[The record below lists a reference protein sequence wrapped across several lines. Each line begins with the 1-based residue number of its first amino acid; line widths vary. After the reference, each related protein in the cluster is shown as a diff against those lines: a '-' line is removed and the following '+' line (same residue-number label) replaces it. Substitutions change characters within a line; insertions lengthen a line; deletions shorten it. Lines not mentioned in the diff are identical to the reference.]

1 MPDTPHDI
9 QFPLADFDRS
19 QLPEDQREL
28 QGDAYLQA
36 IREHLAGQFV
46 GQGGA
51 AEVAVTHDRV
61 IIRWK
66 ESDKA
71 ESLAEQGANHLKQG
85 NTEKGIATLRL
96 ALQRNP
102 DDAGALFNLGMA
114 LGDADHAGEALELL
128 QRLVTIEPDYP
139 GAWVALGVAQGRGQQ
154 WDAAIQSFR
163 EAVARHPQDAFARKN
178 LGAALSQTGQ
188 LDEARDHLKAAV
200 VLLPSDAQAWLNLA
214 MNLEQ
219 SGVTAEAE
227 TAYQRV
233 ITLDPGGHLAEKA
246 EAGRNRITQAKFRK
260 AGGELRPDVLTYCG
274 DALRMFE
281 AHAQGGGPAD
291 HPRNRDAGSEG
302 VFGKRPIQKISAAVT
317 ARGLLRPAPAVHRIR
332 RVQDHRPHRGHRLR
346 HRRRVCGGVAVAGV
360 TTSYI
365 KSRDLLI
372 KSHKASGTPEDAQG
386 MMKIISR

>member
-19 QLPEDQREL
+19 QLPKDQREL

-36 IREHLAGQFV
+36 IREHLIGQFV

-71 ESLAEQGANHLKQG
+71 ESLAEQGTNHLKQG

-102 DDAGALFNLGMA
+102 DDVGALFNLGMA
-114 LGDADHAGEALELL
+114 IGDTDHAGEALELL
-128 QRLVTIEPDYP
+128 QRLVAIEPDYP

-154 WDAAIQSFR
+154 WDASIQSFR
-163 EAVARHPQDAFARKN
+163 EAVARHPQDPFARKN

-188 LDEARDHLKAAV
+188 LTEARDHLKATV

-219 SGVTAEAE
+219 SGVAAEAE

-233 ITLDPGGHLAEKA
+233 ITLDHGGHLAEKA
-246 EAGRNRITQAKFRK
+246 EAARNRITQVKFRK

-274 DALRMFE
+274 DAIRMFQAMSKE
-281 AHAQGGGPAD
+281 EVQRITLEIAMLGAKGLSVTDPSIKHQLRHLLGDFTGLHLLCLEYVGFKIIDPTVDIGFDIAAEYAEVL
-291 HPRNRDAGSEG
+291 RLR
-302 VFGKRPIQKISAAVT
+302 GKR
-317 ARGLLRPAPAVHRIR
+317 
-332 RVQDHRPHRGHRLR
+332 
-346 HRRRVCGGVAVAGV
+346 
-360 TTSYI
+360 
-365 KSRDLLI
+365 
-372 KSHKASGTPEDAQG
+372 
-386 MMKIISR
+386 

>member
-9 QFPLADFDRS
+9 QFPLADFDRG
-19 QLPEDQREL
+19 QLPEDQRGL
-28 QGDAYLQA
+28 QGDAYLQT
-36 IREHLAGQFV
+36 IREHLIGQFV

-71 ESLAEQGANHLKQG
+71 ESLAEQGTNLLKQG

-102 DDAGALFNLGMA
+102 DDAAALFNLGMA
-114 LGDADHAGEALELL
+114 LGDSGNATESLELL

-154 WDAAIQSFR
+154 WGTAIQSFR

-178 LGAALSQTGQ
+178 LGAALSQTGH
-188 LDEARDHLKAAV
+188 LAEARDHLKAAV

-233 ITLDPGGHLAEKA
+233 ITLDPGGHLAETA
-246 EAGRNRITQAKFRK
+246 ETGRNRITQAKFRK
-260 AGGELRPDVLTYCG
+260 VGGELRPDVVTYCG
-274 DALRMFE
+274 DAIRMLEATPKEEVRRITMEIAMLGAKGLSVTDPSIKHQLRSLPGDFTGLHLLCLE
-281 AHAQGGGPAD
+281 YVG
-291 HPRNRDAGSEG
+291 
-302 VFGKRPIQKISAAVT
+302 FKIID
-317 ARGLLRPAPAVHRIR
+317 PAVDIGFDIAAEYAEAR
-332 RVQDHRPHRGHRLR
+332 RVHEE
-346 HRRRVCGGVAVAGV
+346 RR
-360 TTSYI
+360 
-365 KSRDLLI
+365 
-372 KSHKASGTPEDAQG
+372 
-386 MMKIISR
+386 

>member
-1 MPDTPHDI
+1 MPDIPHDI

-71 ESLAEQGANHLKQG
+71 ESLAVQGANYLKQG
-85 NTEKGIATLRL
+85 NSEKGIATLRL
-96 ALQRNP
+96 ALQREP

-114 LGDADHAGEALELL
+114 LGEDHPGEALELL
-128 QRLVTIEPDYP
+128 RRLVAIEPDYP
-139 GAWVALGVAQGRGQQ
+139 GAWVALGVAQGHGQQ
-154 WDAAIQSFR
+154 WDASIQSFR

-178 LGAALSQTGQ
+178 LGAALSQAGQ

-200 VLLPSDAQAWLNLA
+200 VRLPSDAQAWLNLA

-219 SGVTAEAE
+219 SGVSSEAE

-246 EAGRNRITQAKFRK
+246 EAGRNRITQVKFRK
-260 AGGELRPDVLTYCG
+260 AGGELRQDVLTYCG

-281 AHAQGGGPAD
+281 AMQKEEVQRVTMEIAMLGAKGFSVNDPSKKYQLRSLPGDFTGLHLLCLEYVGFKII
-291 HPRNRDAGSEG
+291 DATVDIG
-302 VFGKRPIQKISAAVT
+302 FDISAEYAE
-317 ARGLLRPAPAVHRIR
+317 AR
-332 RVQDHRPHRGHRLR
+332 RVHG
-346 HRRRVCGGVAVAGV
+346 
-360 TTSYI
+360 
-365 KSRDLLI
+365 
-372 KSHKASGTPEDAQG
+372 
-386 MMKIISR
+386 

>member
-1 MPDTPHDI
+1 MPDVPHDI
-9 QFPLADFDRS
+9 QFPLTDFDRS

-36 IREHLAGQFV
+36 IREHLVGQFV

-66 ESDKA
+66 ESDNA
-71 ESLAEQGANHLKQG
+71 ESMAEQGSNYLKQG
-85 NTEKGIATLRL
+85 NTEKGIATLRI
-96 ALQRNP
+96 AIQRNP
-102 DDAGALFNLGMA
+102 DDVDALFNLGMG
-114 LGDADHAGEALELL
+114 LGDTDNTGEALELL
-128 QRLVTIEPDYP
+128 KRLVAIEPDYP

-178 LGAALSQTGQ
+178 LGAALSQIGQ

-200 VLLPSDAQAWLNLA
+200 VMLPSDAQAWLNLA

-274 DALRMFE
+274 DAIRMFE
-281 AHAQGGGPAD
+281 AMPKEEVQHITLEIAMLGAKGFSVSDP
-291 HPRNRDAGSEG
+291 
-302 VFGKRPIQKISAAVT
+302 SAKY
-317 ARGLLRPAPAVHRIR
+317 
-332 RVQDHRPHRGHRLR
+332 RLR
-346 HRRRVCGGVAVAGV
+346 SLPGEFSGLH
-360 TTSYI
+360 
-365 KSRDLLI
+365 LLCLEYV
-372 KSHKASGTPEDAQG
+372 GF
-386 MMKIISR
+386 KIIDPTVDIGFDIAAEYAEARRIHDKL

>member
-1 MPDTPHDI
+1 MPDIPHDI

-71 ESLAEQGANHLKQG
+71 ESLAAQGANYLKQG

-114 LGDADHAGEALELL
+114 LGEDHAGEALELL

-188 LDEARDHLKAAV
+188 LDVARDHLKAGV

-260 AGGELRPDVLTYCG
+260 AGGELRSDVLTYCG
-274 DALRMFE
+274 DAIRMFE
-281 AHAQGGGPAD
+281 AMSKEEVQRITLEIAMLGAKGFSVNDPSKKYQLRSLPEDFSGLHLLCIEYVGFKIIDPTVDIGFDISAEYAEARRMHGGP
-291 HPRNRDAGSEG
+291 
-302 VFGKRPIQKISAAVT
+302 Q
-317 ARGLLRPAPAVHRIR
+317 
-332 RVQDHRPHRGHRLR
+332 
-346 HRRRVCGGVAVAGV
+346 
-360 TTSYI
+360 
-365 KSRDLLI
+365 
-372 KSHKASGTPEDAQG
+372 
-386 MMKIISR
+386 

>member
-71 ESLAEQGANHLKQG
+71 ESLAGQGTGLLKQG
-85 NTEKGIATLRL
+85 NTEKGIAILRL
-96 ALQRNP
+96 ALQRDP
-102 DDAGALFNLGMA
+102 SDTAALFNLGMA
-114 LGDADHAGEALELL
+114 LGDGEDAGEGLELL
-128 QRLVTIEPDYP
+128 QRLVTLDPDYP

-188 LDEARDHLKAAV
+188 LDEALDHLKAAV
-200 VLLPSDAQAWLNLA
+200 VMLPSDAQAWLNLA

-246 EAGRNRITQAKFRK
+246 EAGRNRITHARFRK
-260 AGGELRPDVLTYCG
+260 AGGVLRPDVLTYCG
-274 DALRMFE
+274 DAIRMFE
-281 AHAQGGGPAD
+281 DMPKEEVQ
-291 HPRNRDAGSEG
+291 R
-302 VFGKRPIQKISAAVT
+302 ISLEIAMLGAKGFSVNDPSNKYQL
-317 ARGLLRPAPAVHRIR
+317 RSLPGDFSGLH
-332 RVQDHRPHRGHRLR
+332 
-346 HRRRVCGGVAVAGV
+346 
-360 TTSYI
+360 
-365 KSRDLLI
+365 LLCLEYV
-372 KSHKASGTPEDAQG
+372 GF
-386 MMKIISR
+386 KIIDPTVDIGFDIAAEYAEVCRVRGQTL

>member
-9 QFPLADFDRS
+9 QFPLADFDRC
-19 QLPEDQREL
+19 QLPEDQRGL

-71 ESLAEQGANHLKQG
+71 ESLAVQGANYLKQG
-85 NTEKGIATLRL
+85 NSEKGIATLRL
-96 ALQRNP
+96 ALQR
-102 DDAGALFNLGMA
+102 DASDAGALFNLGMG
-114 LGDADHAGEALELL
+114 LGNDHPGEALELL
-128 QRLVTIEPDYP
+128 QGLVALEPDHP

-163 EAVARHPQDAFARKN
+163 EAVTRHPQDPFARKN

-188 LDEARDHLKAAV
+188 LAEARDHLKAAV

-219 SGVTAEAE
+219 SGVVAEAE

-246 EAGRNRITQAKFRK
+246 EAGRNRITQVKFRN
-260 AGGELRPDVLTYCG
+260 AGGELRPDVLNYCG
-274 DALRMFE
+274 DAIRMFE
-281 AHAQGGGPAD
+281 TMSKEEVQHITLEIAMLGAQGFSVNDPSKKYQLRSLPGNFSGLQLLCIEYVGFKIIDPNVD
-291 HPRNRDAGSEG
+291 IGFD
-302 VFGKRPIQKISAAVT
+302 ISAEYAE
-317 ARGLLRPAPAVHRIR
+317 ALRLHGEP
-332 RVQDHRPHRGHRLR
+332 Q
-346 HRRRVCGGVAVAGV
+346 
-360 TTSYI
+360 
-365 KSRDLLI
+365 
-372 KSHKASGTPEDAQG
+372 
-386 MMKIISR
+386 